1 MKAIAKKDLNKIRY
15 EWDEISYSRHMQI
28 TSGIDISYKNIILP
42 CVIELSKN
50 SNYSSVLDVG
60 CGTGILE
67 AKLSLLSDKV
77 VGVDLSAKSIE
88 IARNYCK
95 GLDNVSF
102 ENTTVENY
110 ASKTN
115 MSRFTLV
122 IANMTLMTCT
132 DLPSILQAIEKL
144 LISKGTFVA
153 TFAHPCFW
161 PMYWGYD
168 KAEWFKYNEQIIIE
182 APFKISKQATNC
194 ITTHVHRPLEMY
206 LNTLSN
212 CGFMID
218 TIVEPMPDKKV
229 EQEYRK
235 KWRFPRFIGIRCTK
249 DSIT

>member
-1 MKAIAKKDLNKIRY
+1 MKAISKKDLNKIRY
-15 EWDEISYSRHMQI
+15 EWDEISHLRHMQI

-77 VGVDLSAKSIE
+77 VGIDLSPKSIE

-110 ASKTN
+110 ATKTN

-132 DLPSILQAIEKL
+132 DLTGVLQAIAKL
-144 LISKGTFVA
+144 LTPKGTFVA
-153 TFAHPCFW
+153 TLAHPCFW
-161 PMYWGYD
+161 PIYWGYD
-168 KAEWFKYNEQIIIE
+168 KSKWFKYNEQIIIE
-182 APFKISKQATNC
+182 APFKISKQTTNH
-194 ITTHVHRPLEMY
+194 ITTHVHRPMGVY
-206 LNTLSN
+206 LNIMTD
-212 CGFMID
+212 CGLIID
-218 TIVEPMPDKKV
+218 RFIEPMPDEKV
-229 EQEYRK
+229 RQKYRK
-235 KWRFPRFIGIRCTK
+235 KWQFPRFVGIRCTK
-249 DSIT
+249 K